1 MKLGTMSRIV
11 RSRNIDDGLA
21 RSSKRL
27 MPAGKANHPYIYH
40 FDP

>member
-21 RSSKRL
+21 LSLKRL
-27 MPAGKANHPYIYH
+27 MPAGKDNYLYIFH